1 MPRLAKFALVV
12 LAALALA
19 SCASLDARTPAQK
32 LFAVQ
37 SEFNIHQRVV
47 IVYLSQPE
55 CGGSVVIGC
64 AKADAKATLKSM
76 AARIKTA
83 LAVAK
88 ASLETARASG
98 SVAMAAGL
106 VRELV
111 AYLARKE
118 IALEPSNL
126 STDPSPP

>member
-1 MPRLAKFALVV
+1 MPRLSKLAVVV
-12 LAALALA
+12 LTALTLA
-19 SCASLDARTPAQK
+19 SCASLDAETPAQK
-32 LFAVQ
+32 LLAAQ
-37 SEFNIHQRVV
+37 SELNIYQRIE

-55 CGGSVVIGC
+55 FGGAVVIGC
-64 AKADAKATLKSM
+64 ARPDVTATLKSM
-76 AARIKTA
+76 AVRIKTA